1 MTTPLAPVTLTG
13 AGVRLEPLSLGH
25 LDALAEVGLDPELW
39 AKSMATVRN
48 RDELRLWIERALAD
62 ADAGVALPFVTVA
75 CASGRAVGSSRF
87 GNYSAADRRIE
98 IGWTWVAEPWQRS
111 SVNTEAK
118 YLMLQHAFETL
129 GCIRVELK
137 TDAINLRSRNAI
149 LRIGAT
155 EEGILRSHAITE
167 GGRVRDAV
175 MFSIL
180 ATEWPAVKERLEA
193 KLRR

>member
-1 MTTPLAPVTLTG
+1 VTTPLAPVTLTG

-39 AKSMATVRN
+39 AQSMARVRN
-48 RDELRLWIERALAD
+48 RDELRRWIERALAD
-62 ADAGVALPFVTVA
+62 GDAGVALPFVTVER
-75 CASGRAVGSSRF
+75 ASDRAVGSSRF
-87 GNYSAADRRIE
+87 GNYSAVDRRIE
-98 IGWTWVAEPWQRS
+98 IGWTWVAAPWQRS

-118 YLMLQHAFETL
+118 YLMLQHAFEAL

-175 MFSIL
+175 MFSVL
-180 ATEWPAVKERLEA
+180 APEWPAVKQRLEA
-193 KLRR
+193 KLSR